1 MANRSFKSL
10 QKNVCEE
17 AEQLPPL
24 KKLCPRCKPNES
36 YAEPDWTS
44 MVNETYYNEKTC
56 EYRVSVT
63 VDKNGDS
70 FILGNNNRFPSDKQE
85 QRKILRK
92 YINPAIVIMLEDE
105 GKLVADQIICA
116 YHKGPTLSS
125 LTPESLAEI
134 SSDLPTVYELLS
146 QDPVTPKC
154 RDLEVELPNSE
165 PLDVGRGVDDPIDP
179 ITATAEIIKNLPTI
193 KNPFALEL
201 YAYVSDYYI
210 DPFQGLLKVLVSIPQ
225 HVFVAVPDAPSAE
238 ELEEQ
243 ALQTVEQVEINVE
256 ELFGQITR
264 LKTALKVYGKY
275 QSYFRYKQNGDL
287 NQFLNDKKYAD
298 YYASIEA
305 GNVKTFYTRF
315 VKMATKN
322 GWNIRSNIPSVILQN
337 ARMVR
342 ITFDSSDSKNP
353 YKILKIEAK
362 KKGCQYEELTK
373 GLGKNKKTGFLNFCN
388 SKPTT
393 MNYIAKI
400 KEIDLALRARQS
412 YPWLEFLIKFTY
424 PVIKVDYGSITE
436 ESVKEEAGSC
446 VSDTALEFGLDL
458 KDYIL
463 NQDLSISEIFDY
475 EYNQKSCSQLG
486 DFTKQP
492 EVESFKPKPV
502 PKRKKEKSDEPRI
515 TDASGKIYYQILE
528 LEYSR
533 EWSSIEELNDLVKSA
548 KIQLETEQT
557 ELRKMVIDEG
567 RLKLEYSKLLIKQN
581 TTTDGSEYQS
591 IGRELQLI
599 ARDLKR
605 AQDDIEKQAHLRDDY
620 NNLVVELEKNI
631 RAENQEERQASR
643 KARNKAAKKQIKDN
657 AHPYIREAR
666 KLALEE
672 IQSQDSLLTSLID
685 FDTWVDKGYKGL
697 DFQQFNDLEL
707 KDIFQRM
714 SLCNLNSLAIQ
725 GIRCLFSGVTL
736 DAALKKIIDVSLK
749 SMDIDVFG
757 IFIQNLPPS
766 AQTELRQAFEKE
778 FGNLPLPWEEGYDPG
793 SMENTNAYTK
803 NLQNLG
809 ATQKLKQ
816 KQQEIQENRK
826 KRKLEKTEKDLQEI
840 TNKIEEKRLREAD
853 EAEKRKNDE
862 EVVSNF
868 MSGLASF
875 ETGMTTEEL
884 EADLFADLE
893 DLPDDYIS
901 QTEENGEE
909 IDNTVTEVSKEEQAV
924 LFNNYSFNFWIDTD
938 SKEKK
943 FRKWI
948 YKNYRTKKFEGAG
961 KPDTVGA
968 SIPKKKRNSYVRAAW
983 DEHGKEYVA
992 DPRGLNIQPP
1002 IPPILDDQDL
1012 LDLEAQSQENKQFL
1026 QETIKQREDEEK
1038 AAAAAIQREEEE
1050 RAKAEEAALAK
1061 AMAELN
1067 EAQIEQVKQSAV
1079 PSKEPFPSGTY
1090 GTALGNIQKLI
1101 TDAYIKNI
1109 IDILEVDQIMSVLER
1124 FPGSELLPRIANYSS
1139 CAAQGLFNP
1148 PLDSFLKTFSFDFC
1162 GSGAIN
1168 LGVPSIVR
1176 KELPNF
1182 YDKNF
1187 LNDLKKQFIKK
1198 IEFSWSEV
1206 LSGILVKILQ
1216 TIDDALCKGLNAVS
1230 QVTTGTKSLDEAI
1243 NDLFC
1248 PDGDNKDVDNTKNK
1262 LFKSAGI
1269 VPNKTKTTSGDA
1281 QVTDQSYDRLFK
1293 AINATTSRKEIMGLL
1308 THSPN
1313 EMDPSVL
1320 RKISELVNSFC
1331 PEFSDTFGSPEAVSQ
1346 AFAKVGNYLPPELRS
1361 AFQEELSTVDD
1372 GPIFESICLTQ
1383 DQKDA
1388 WDQNRINLLTENG
1401 LDEPTAQKMID
1412 DANER
1417 ALEDIGSLTDMLE
1430 RGPDGLL
1437 GDALDS
1443 LLDPQKD
1450 PDCDTDNK
1458 AVQFET
1464 QQSKEQK
1471 KDDIKSFFEII
1482 EKDFLQDLIKRR
1494 GSVLNNILRDKN
1506 NFRLSKHELRTD
1518 YPFLWPNY
1526 ADSDQ
1531 DWEYRKE
1538 NSNKVISWRME
1549 EDRKVGFF
1557 PETVGIWMRKKLLE
1571 QTITYKSS
1579 FQGNQ
1584 TSLYFQDAKDE
1595 DVEYSFQINYKI
1607 PHEEGFKKQISVD
1620 QVFYR
1625 KLKKK
1630 EAEALG
1636 LDPSELGDNKT
1647 EVSGATNIS
1656 LDETNN
1662 YPVLNIDYS
1671 NNSIPYQYFAFKD
1684 LLDKSVGSQVSFN
1697 SLSDSCDFINS
1708 KTLSFVR
1715 DAICNSPDGDIP
1727 SGFKFGYED
1736 QEPITFLD
1744 LHYVNPEADPNDKK
1758 TWVYTKLPNEKILGK
1773 SATENP
1779 RVHFLDPAIH
1789 GGSYLLPKI
1798 YIEPATY
1805 SGWLGMVKTFIPEIE
1820 KCEDVDNGFLNV
1832 TEVSKRVK
1840 RVEDTTPFDERLS
1853 LPPDCNVEVPYDK
1866 QFGPA
1871 THGLMEGIVLM
1882 TTKVYSTEFILKTLA
1897 TFSSVEFS
1905 ERNIDSSFTSML
1917 VDEMKKGLTSQTTV
1931 WNLIQ
1936 GYTYYLLFLEQACQ
1950 VVQRQ
1955 IKDGLIDKTQ
1965 EISDAFNE
1973 INEMQRNFKAIK
1985 IDVKKVASG
1994 TYDISDILDI
2004 FRGSAIIAFGEDEW
2018 EEKFREFEEFNLS
2031 KTTESVA
2038 KGAVAGAAT
2047 GATVAAGA
2055 AVVSPLAAGRALQ
2068 GATIGAAAGATIAF
2082 AKDPAVSALSKLALK
2097 MGFLTPFKIEL
2108 CRKIYSIHQTRTA
2121 AETVLGALVEKEIK
2135 ELMEKINL
2143 NLRPRP
2149 HVSSIKKYLLSRNG
2163 IMLGSTL
2170 RSGETNI
2177 EQPVIEGATGFEY
2190 GKIFDVVMDPL
2201 TENPIS
2207 QYVIE
2212 GTDLDTQAIAQDLE
2226 KGFFYLERYI
2236 RLIGTTGQEQ
2246 VFNIKEFQQFI
2257 RNSSFD
2263 PESYISQNFG
2273 NAGILAGTLA
2283 GSIGIKFGVRV
2294 VYCGPSGGMGVQF
2307 SRPDNYISERTYSHG
2322 LGEITV
2328 RKEGQEDIKIPI
2340 HNSMNPIPIAVF
2352 EQDVTDK
2359 KMSEINLEDENMGE
2373 DLKCYIDNL
2382 VETKN
2387 FNLLFEQIFPVK
2399 SYVSL
2404 FGIYSYYGFFE
2415 SIGKDEDNEEENQ
2428 EDPSKLQEGWKSKIF
2443 RNTKKELRKTFNS
2456 IYRTDDDAQEERKGR
2471 NKDRDTQF
2479 LKNLVPQIN
2488 LKLDV
2493 SVKWWQS
2500 FRIVDFK
2507 PFDPDGNE
2515 CPNAFQKM
2523 FL

>member
-36 YAEPDWTS
+36 YVEPDWTS
-44 MVNETYYNEKTC
+44 LVNETYYNEKTC

-70 FILGNNNRFPSDKQE
+70 FILGDTRRFPSDKRK
-85 QRKILRK
+85 QRQILRR

-116 YHKGPTLSS
+116 YHEGPTLSS
-125 LTPESLAEI
+125 LTPQSLAQI
-134 SSDLPTVYELLS
+134 SSDLPTVYQLLS
-146 QDPVTPKC
+146 QDPVTPRC

-165 PLDVGRGVDDPIDP
+165 PLDVGRGVNDPIDP
-179 ITATAEIIKNLPTI
+179 VTATAEIIKNLPTI

-210 DPFQGLLKVLVSIPQ
+210 DPFQGLLKVLIAIPQ
-225 HVFVAVPDAPSAE
+225 HVFLAVPDAPSTE
-238 ELEEQ
+238 ELEQQ
-243 ALQTVEQVEINVE
+243 AQQTVEEVEISME
-256 ELFGQITR
+256 EFFGQITR

-287 NQFLNDKKYAD
+287 NQFLNDKKYSD
-298 YYASIEA
+298 YYASVEA
-305 GNVKTFYTRF
+305 GNVKTFYSRF
-315 VKMATKN
+315 TKMAKKN
-322 GWNIRSNIPSVILQN
+322 GWNIRSNVPSVILQN

-342 ITFDSSDSKNP
+342 FTFDGSDPKNP

-373 GLGKNKKTGFLNFCN
+373 GLGKNKSSGFLNFCDSN
-388 SKPTT
+388 PTT

-400 KEIDLALRARQS
+400 KEIDLALRARES

-424 PVIKVDYGSITE
+424 PVIKVDYGTITK
-436 ESVKEEAGSC
+436 ESVEQEAGAC
-446 VSDTALEFGLDL
+446 VAETALEFGLDL

-463 NQDLSISEIFDY
+463 NQDLSISEILDY

-486 DFTKQP
+486 DFTNQP
-492 EVESFKPKPV
+492 ETEEFQPISI
-502 PKRKKEKSDEPRI
+502 PKRKKEKTSAEEPI
-515 TDASGKIYYQILE
+515 GQSGEIDFNILD
-528 LEYSR
+528 LQYKMS
-533 EWSSIEELNDLVKSA
+533 WSSTEELNNRIESSRKE
-548 KIQLETEQT
+548 LETNQIK
-557 ELRKMVIDEG
+557 LRQMVIDEG
-567 RLKLEYSKLLIKQN
+567 RIKLEYSKLLIKQN
-581 TTTDGSEYQS
+581 TTTSGSEYQS
-591 IGRELQLI
+591 LEKELQLFTKE
-599 ARDLKR
+599 LKR
-605 AQDDIEKQAHLRDDY
+605 TQDKIEKQSQLRDDY
-620 NNLVVELEKNI
+620 NNLVLELEKKLRTTN
-631 RAENQEERQASR
+631 RSQRQTSRQTRVKAS
-643 KARNKAAKKQIKDN
+643 KNQIKDSS
-657 AHPYIREAR
+657 HPYIKKARE
-666 KLALEE
+666 LALEE
-672 IQSQDSLLTSLID
+672 IQTQDSILTSIID
-685 FDTWVDKGYKGL
+685 FDSWADKGFKGL
-697 DFQQFNDLEL
+697 KFNEVGNDFEI
-707 KDIFQRM
+707 KDIFDRM
-714 SLCNLNSLAIQ
+714 SLCNLNSLTTQ
-725 GIRCLFSGVTL
+725 GIRCLFSGVTQ

-749 SMDIDVFG
+749 AMDIDVFG
-757 IFIQNLPPS
+757 IFIQNLPAS
-766 AQTELRQAFEKE
+766 AQAELRQAFEQE
-778 FGNLPLPWEEGYDPG
+778 FGDLPLPWEEGYDPG

-816 KQQEIQENRK
+816 KQQEIKENRK

-862 EVVSNF
+862 ELVSNF
-868 MSGLASF
+868 MSGVSST
-875 ETGMTTEEL
+875 TGMTTEEL
-884 EADLFADLE
+884 EADLFADL
-893 DLPDDYIS
+893 DDVADDFIS
-901 QTEENGEE
+901 QTEELIE
-909 IDNTVTEVSKEEQAV
+909 DLDTTVQELSKEQEAV
-924 LFNNYSFNFWIDTD
+924 LRNNYSFDFWIDSD

-948 YKNYRTKKFEGAG
+948 VKNYKTRKFEGSG
-961 KPDTVGA
+961 KPDTLGSSVP
-968 SIPKKKRNSYVRAAW
+968 SKKRNSYVRTAW
-983 DEHGKEYVA
+983 SELGREYIISP
-992 DPRGLNIQPP
+992 DGLNIQVNLPP
-1002 IPPILDDQDL
+1002 I
-1012 LDLEAQSQENKQFL
+1012 F
-1026 QETIKQREDEEK
+1026 EDEVENIPGAEEQIRLEEERQ
-1038 AAAAAIQREEEE
+1038 AAEAAAIQRAEEE
-1050 RAKAEEAALAK
+1050 AKAAEEAALAK

-1067 EAQIEQVKQSAV
+1067 ESQLEQVKQSASV
-1079 PSKEPFPSGTY
+1079 PQEPFPSGTY

-1124 FPGSELLPRIANYSS
+1124 FPGSELLPRIINYSS

-1148 PLDSFLKTFSFDFC
+1148 PLDSFMKTFSFDPC
-1162 GSGAIN
+1162 GEGGIN
-1168 LGVPSIVR
+1168 LGVPSIVG

-1182 YDKNF
+1182 YDKSF
-1187 LNDLKKQFIKK
+1187 LNVLKKQFIKK
-1198 IEFSWSEV
+1198 VEFSWTEV
-1206 LSGILVKILQ
+1206 LSRMLIKVLQ
-1216 TIDDALCKGLNAVS
+1216 TIDEALCKGLNVIS
-1230 QVTTGTKSLDEAI
+1230 QATTSDQGLDEAI
-1243 NDLFC
+1243 NDVFC
-1248 PDGDNKDVDNTKNK
+1248 PDGDSKDVDNTKNK
-1262 LFKSAGI
+1262 LFKSAG
-1269 VPNKTKTTSGDA
+1269 VTPNKTKTTSGEE
-1281 QVTDQSYDRLFK
+1281 QVTDDSFDKLFK
-1293 AINATTSRKEIMGLL
+1293 AINSTTSRREVMGLL
-1308 THSPN
+1308 THSPSD
-1313 EMDPSVL
+1313 MDPSVL
-1320 RKISELVNSFC
+1320 RKISELVNAFC
-1331 PEFSDTFGSPEAVSQ
+1331 PEFSDTFGTPEAVSQ
-1346 AFAKVGNYLPPELRS
+1346 TFAKVGNYLPPELRS
-1361 AFQEELSTVDD
+1361 AFQEEMSVAED
-1372 GPIFESICLTQ
+1372 GPIFENICLTQ
-1383 DQKDA
+1383 EQKDA
-1388 WDQNRINLLTENG
+1388 WDQNRIDLLTESG
-1401 LDEPTAQKMID
+1401 LDEPTAQQMID
-1412 DANER
+1412 EANER
-1417 ALEDIGSLTDMLE
+1417 VLEDIGSLADILE

-1437 GDALDS
+1437 GDALNS
-1443 LLDPQKD
+1443 LLDPQRD
-1450 PDCDTDNK
+1450 PDCVTEDNV
-1458 AVQFET
+1458 VQFET
-1464 QQSKEQK
+1464 EESKKQK
-1471 KDDIKSFFEII
+1471 KDDIKSFFESI
-1482 EKDFLQDLIKRR
+1482 ERDFLQDLIKRR
-1494 GSVLNNILRDKN
+1494 NSVLNNILRDKN

-1538 NSNKVISWRME
+1538 NSNKVITWRME
-1549 EDRKVGFF
+1549 DDRKTGFF

-1571 QTITYKSS
+1571 QTINYESS
-1579 FQGNQ
+1579 INQKQ
-1584 TSLYFQDAKDE
+1584 TSLYFQDAQDE

-1625 KLKKK
+1625 KLKKR

-1647 EVSGATNIS
+1647 EVTGATIIS
-1656 LDETNN
+1656 LDETND

-1684 LLDKSVGSQVSFN
+1684 LLDKSVGSQVSFG
-1697 SLSDSCDFINS
+1697 SLADSCDFMNS

-1727 SGFKFGYED
+1727 SGFKFGYEGQD
-1736 QEPITFLD
+1736 PITFLD

-1758 TWVYTKLPNEKILGK
+1758 TWVYTYLPGEKVLGK

-1798 YIEPATY
+1798 YIEPASY
-1805 SGWLGMVKTFIPEIE
+1805 SGWLGMVKTFIPEVE

-1871 THGLMEGIVLM
+1871 THGLMEGVVLM

-1955 IKDGLIDKTQ
+1955 IKDGLIEKTQ

-2004 FRGSAIIAFGEDEW
+2004 FRGSAIIAFGEDGW

-2031 KTTESVA
+2031 ETTQGVA
-2038 KGAVAGAAT
+2038 AGAIAGAAT
-2047 GATVAAGA
+2047 GAAVAAGA
-2055 AVVSPLAAGRALQ
+2055 GRTLQ
-2068 GATIGAAAGATIAF
+2068 GATVGAVAGATVAF
-2082 AKDPAVSALSKLALK
+2082 GKDPAVSALSKLALK

-2108 CRKIYSIHQTRTA
+2108 CRKIYSIHQTRDA
-2121 AETVLGALVEKEIK
+2121 AETVLGALVQKEIK

-2149 HVSSIKKYLLSRNG
+2149 HVSNIKKYLLSKNG

-2170 RSGETNI
+2170 RSGESVI
-2177 EQPVIEGATGFEY
+2177 EQPVIEGATGFDY
-2190 GKIFDVVMDPL
+2190 GKIFDVVRDTL
-2201 TENPIS
+2201 SENPIN

-2212 GTDLDTQAIAQDLE
+2212 DPSVDSQSIAEELQ
-2226 KGFFYLERYI
+2226 KGYFYLERYV
-2236 RLIGTTGQEQ
+2236 RVIGRTGQEQ
-2246 VFNIKEFQQFI
+2246 VFNIREFQEFL
-2257 RNSSFD
+2257 RNLSFD

-2273 NAGILAGTLA
+2273 NASVLAGTLV

-2294 VYCGPSGGMGVQF
+2294 IYCGPSGAAGPQF
-2307 SRPDNYISERTYSHG
+2307 DIPDNHMSERTYNLAS
-2322 LGEITV
+2322 GEITI

-2340 HNSMNPIPIAVF
+2340 NNSGKPIPVAIF

-2359 KMSEINLEDENMGE
+2359 KMSEINLDDENMGE

-2382 VETKN
+2382 VETDE

-2415 SIGKDEDNEEENQ
+2415 SIGKDEDNEDENQ
-2428 EDPSKLQEGWKSKIF
+2428 EDPSKLKEGWKSKIF

-2456 IYRTDDDAQEERKGR
+2456 IYRTDDDVQEERSGKNRER
-2471 NKDRDTQF
+2471 NTQF
-2479 LKNLVPQIN
+2479 LKNLVPQIS
-2488 LKLDV
+2488 LKLDT

-2500 FRIVDFK
+2500 FRIIDFK
-2507 PFDPDGNE
+2507 PFDADGNE